1 MSTSAPAVRSAGKKE
16 LKDWLSSKELHEQ
29 VALALPQHIKSDHFM
44 RVILNATIRNPDLFK
59 CTQDSVLKCLLDL
72 AAVGL
77 EADGRHAH
85 LIPYGQ
91 VCTLVLDYK
100 GLVKLVLQSGN
111 VSTIHAD
118 VVFENDQFDFW
129 YGTGQKLEH
138 RPLRKGERGVVTCA
152 YSYVRMKDGTET
164 FEVMSLEDLNGIRER
179 SRAKNNGPWKTDT
192 NEMYKKTVFRR
203 HSKWLPISAELAE
216 KIARDDEHQFNEA
229 DRFARAKPARTPGA
243 AGGGAG
249 SNFMAE
255 LGAGAAEPGGDAG
268 EPGAASTGSGGTGS
282 DGFAP
287 GDRPATPLEGMSNLL
302 KASQVDE
309 VFVLEWASEK
319 GITMGTKPDLG
330 QLSDEQL
337 KKLIAKS
344 ADWASDFRGE

>member
-1 MSTSAPAVRSAGKKE
+1 MSSTSAPAVRGAGKKE
-16 LKDWLSSKELHEQ
+16 LKDWLASTELKEQ

-243 AGGGAG
+243 GGGAG
-249 SNFMAE
+249 SSFMAE
-255 LGAGAAEPGGDAG
+255 LGAGGNGGGAPTDPEPPGD
-268 EPGAASTGSGGTGS
+268 PGTGGSG

-302 KASQVDE
+302 KASQVE
-309 VFVLEWASEK
+309 ELFVLEWAAEK

-330 QLSDEQL
+330 ALSDEQL

-344 ADWASDFRGE
+344 ADWAADFRGE